1 MVPMGSKV
9 LVADPDLLTPFID
22 ASELT
27 IGADDRGRIS
37 LAAGTASHG
46 ETVRLVRDAAGK
58 AVEFWFGGGK
68 LLPEHAAV
76 AELKTR
82 YGP

>member
-1 MVPMGSKV
+1 
-9 LVADPDLLTPFID
+9 
-22 ASELT
+22 
-27 IGADDRGRIS
+27 
-37 LAAGTASHG
+37 
-46 ETVRLVRDAAGK
+46 LVRDAAGK